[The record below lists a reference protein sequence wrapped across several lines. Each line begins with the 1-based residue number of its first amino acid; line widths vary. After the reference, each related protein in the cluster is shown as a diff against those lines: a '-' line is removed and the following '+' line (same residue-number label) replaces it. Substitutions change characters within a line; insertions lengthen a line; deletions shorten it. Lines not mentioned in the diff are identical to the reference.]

1 MSTADVELWVFSR
14 ASRAESV
21 EQRHAEVM
29 GRMKDIGAPLGFAG
43 LALPLAPEF
52 GEKVIAS
59 YRVKPSV
66 RGLKCEGDY
75 LYREGTFHYEDNAK
89 FDDSLRYGFKVSNK
103 AIDYRAVLHEQFP
116 KVVEAFR
123 GYRAFC
129 DYGPYLASYRAG
141 SSDGELAIDAKGYFV
156 QNNPVYNRLRED
168 KSIDVDGR
176 NNIYTLRPAQ
186 YWDAELCH
194 RALGYGPEEVMARL
208 QGQVLRVQR
217 LMDGVYTVLNDDP
230 RMSYKDFVAMNE
242 KIKPIL
248 GLV

>member
-14 ASRAESV
+14 ATRAESV

-29 GRMKDIGAPLGFAG
+29 ERMKGIGAPLGFAG
-43 LALPLAPEF
+43 LELPLAPEF

-59 YRVKPSV
+59 YRVKPSI

-75 LYREGTFHYEDNAK
+75 LYRGGTFHYEDNAK

-103 AIDYRAVLHEQFP
+103 VIDYRAILHEQFP

-123 GYRAFC
+123 GYRAVG
-129 DYGPYLASYRAG
+129 DYGPYLAAYRAG

-168 KSIDVDGR
+168 KSIDIDGR

-194 RALGYGPEEVMARL
+194 RALGYGPEEVMTRL
-208 QGQVLRVQR
+208 KGQVPRVER

-230 RMSYKDFVAMNE
+230 GMSYKDFVEMNE
-242 KIKPIL
+242 QIKPVL
-248 GLV
+248 GLI